1 MNTPQH
7 PKPKTDLQSIGSQLK
22 QLTPFMFLFYTPILL
37 GLAGLVA
44 VYLIADIPMRLF
56 FIDPVAEF
64 NAPMYIGLI
73 SNLGVLLWGAAA
85 SVCLFGGW
93 LCLQSEGHRE
103 KGWFLTCAGL
113 ISAML
118 MLDDLYLLHEEVIED
133 HLFIP
138 QEFVFL
144 AYGVMV
150 LCLLVRFRKLI
161 LSTDYLLLLLA
172 FVFLATSI
180 AVDVFV
186 KPEEFTVFGD
196 IPGRHIIEDG
206 FKLLGIATW
215 SVYFVRTS
223 MQLVAP
229 LVRKS

>member
-1 MNTPQH
+1 MDPHERLGPNRSA
-7 PKPKTDLQSIGSQLK
+7 KIEAEC
-22 QLTPFMFLFYTPILL
+22 LT
-37 GLAGLVA
+37 
-44 VYLIADIPMRLF
+44 
-56 FIDPVAEF
+56 
-64 NAPMYIGLI
+64 
-73 SNLGVLLWGAAA
+73 AA
-85 SVCLFGGW
+85 VCLFGGW
-93 LCLQSEGHRE
+93 LTFQSGNHRE
-103 KGWFLTCAGL
+103 TAWFLTCAGL

-118 MLDDLYLLHEEVIED
+118 MLDDLYLFHEEVFED

-144 AYGVMV
+144 AYGGMV
-150 LCLLVRFRKLI
+150 LGLLIRFRKLI
-161 LSTDYLLLLLA
+161 LNTDYLLLLLA
-172 FVFLATSI
+172 FGFLAISI

-186 KPEEFTVFGD
+186 EPEEFTVFGN

-223 MQLVAP
+223 TQLVAP